1 MLAALSTNNSG
12 LTTSDSGLFMN
23 RMMAIVEREMRKF
36 FRSPALMLASM
47 IFPLVQLIILGN
59 AFGGKI
65 RDAKVAIVDQDG
77 GPQALR
83 VREAFDSVRANIRT
97 FVPVSY
103 HDDKQAVEDVRN
115 GKLQGAVI
123 IPPQFSRRVYEENHP
138 RIALVV
144 DNSDNFMSSAVEAE
158 LSQLTEALNQ
168 PTASPRILQQTALDI
183 VELYPYI
190 EYMKYLLP
198 GSLVLAMFVSVMIGG
213 GMLYIDDKARGVHE
227 GYLVTPITKLE
238 LVLGLNLAGAIK
250 AVMTGVIIVGIGSL
264 LAGVSTIFN
273 PLTAL
278 GLLIMIVLTSLAF
291 NTMMFLLMVRIED
304 PLVPRA
310 MFGIL
315 NTLLFF
321 PSGSVYPIQAFP
333 RWLRAIAKCDPFTY
347 AVDGFKCL
355 LLKETNLSAVW
366 GDMLFLTIFA
376 AVTLGIAIPLFKR
389 TL

>member
-1 MLAALSTNNSG
+1 
-12 LTTSDSGLFMN
+12 MN

-65 RDAKVAIVDQDG
+65 HDARIAFVDEDG
-77 GPQALR
+77 GPQAVR
-83 VREAFDSVRANIRT
+83 IREAFDSVRVNIRT
-97 FVPVSY
+97 FVPIDY
-103 HDDKQAVEDVRN
+103 DDEKKAVRDVRN

-123 IPPQFSRRVYEENHP
+123 IPPQYSQHVYEENHP
-138 RIALVV
+138 RIGLVV
-144 DNSDNFMSSAVEAE
+144 DNSDNFMSSAVESE
-158 LSQLTEALNQ
+158 LTDLTNALNQ
-168 PTASPRILQQTALDI
+168 PTVSPRILQQTALNI

-250 AVMTGVIIVGIGSL
+250 AVMTGAIIVVIGSMM
-264 LAGVSTIFN
+264 AGVGTIFN
-273 PLTAL
+273 PVTAI
-278 GLLIMIVLTSLAF
+278 GLIIMIVLTSLAF

-333 RWLRAIAKCDPFTY
+333 PWLRAIAKCDPFTY

-366 GDMLFLTIFA
+366 GDMLFLSVFA

>member
-1 MLAALSTNNSG
+1 M
-12 LTTSDSGLFMN
+12 
-23 RMMAIVEREMRKF
+23 
-36 FRSPALMLASM
+36 
-47 IFPLVQLIILGN
+47 
-59 AFGGKI
+59 
-65 RDAKVAIVDQDG
+65 
-77 GPQALR
+77 
-83 VREAFDSVRANIRT
+83 
-97 FVPVSY
+97 
-103 HDDKQAVEDVRN
+103 RN
-115 GKLQGAVI
+115 GKIQGAVI
-123 IPPQFSRRVYEENHP
+123 IPPQYSQHVYEENHP
-138 RIALVV
+138 HIALVV

-158 LSQLTEALNQ
+158 LTDLTNALNQ
-168 PTASPRILQQTALDI
+168 PTVSPRILQQTALEI

-238 LVLGLNLAGAIK
+238 LVFGLNLAGAIK
-250 AVMTGVIIVGIGSL
+250 AVMTGVIIVVIGSL
-264 LAGVSTIFN
+264 LAGVGTIFN
-273 PLTAL
+273 PVTML

-333 RWLRAIAKCDPFTY
+333 PWLRAIAKGDPFTY

-355 LLKETNLSAVW
+355 LLKETTLSAVW
-366 GDMLFLTIFA
+366 GDMLFLSIFA

>member
-1 MLAALSTNNSG
+1 
-12 LTTSDSGLFMN
+12 MN

-65 RDAKVAIVDQDG
+65 RDAKLGVVDQDG
-77 GPQALR
+77 GTQALKI
-83 VREAFDSVRANIRT
+83 REAFDSVRSNIRT
-97 FVPVSY
+97 FVPVY
-103 HDDKQAVEDVRN
+103 YEDEKKAVDDVRN

-123 IPPQFSRRVYEENHP
+123 IPPQFSRRVYEDNRP
-138 RIALVV
+138 QVALVV
-144 DNSDNFMSSAVEAE
+144 DNSDNFMSSALEAE
-158 LSQLTEALNQ
+158 LTDLTAALNQ
-168 PTASPRILQQTALDI
+168 PVIQPRLVQQTALEI

-198 GSLVLAMFVSVMIGG
+198 GSLTLAMFVSVMIGG

-250 AVMTGVIIVGIGSL
+250 AVMTGLIITVIGSL
-264 LAGVSTIFN
+264 IAGVSTLFN
-273 PLTAL
+273 PVAAL
-278 GLLIMIVLTSLAF
+278 GLIVMIVLTALAF

-333 RWLRAIAKCDPFTY
+333 RWLRAIARVDPFTY

-355 LLKETNLSAVW
+355 LLKETTLMAIWPDV
-366 GDMLFLTIFA
+366 LFLTVFA
-376 AVTLGIAIPLFKR
+376 AITLGIAIPLFKR

>member
-1 MLAALSTNNSG
+1 MG
-12 LTTSDSGLFMN
+12 
-23 RMMAIVEREMRKF
+23 RMMAIVEREIRKF

-65 RDAKVAIVDQDG
+65 HDARVAIVDQDG
-77 GPQALR
+77 GTQALK

-97 FVPVSY
+97 FVPIYYDSE
-103 HDDKQAVEDVRN
+103 KKAQEDVRN
-115 GKLQGAVI
+115 GKLEGALI

-138 RIALVV
+138 RIVLVV
-144 DNSDNFMSSAVEAE
+144 DNSDNFMSAAVESE
-158 LSQLTEALNQ
+158 LTDLTNSLNQ
-168 PTASPRILQQTALDI
+168 PTVSPRILQQTALDI

-190 EYMKYLLP
+190 EYMKFLLP
-198 GSLVLAMFVSVMIGG
+198 GSLALAMFVSVMIGG

-238 LVLGLNLAGAIK
+238 LVLGLNLAGSIK
-250 AVMTGVIIVGIGSL
+250 AVMTGVIIVVIGSL
-264 LAGVSTIFN
+264 LAGVGTIFN
-273 PLTAL
+273 PITMF
-278 GLLIMIVLTSLAF
+278 GLLIMITLTSLAF

-333 RWLRAIAKCDPFTY
+333 PWLRAIARVDPFTY

-355 LLKETNLSAVW
+355 LLKETSLAAVW
-366 GDMLFLTIFA
+366 GDMLFLGLFA
-376 AVTLGIAIPLFKR
+376 AATLGIAIPLFKR